1 MDNVDSNLDWRW
13 NMFFHGIFF
22 ILTQQRLFNYKMK
35 NNDKFINNQV
45 IFADLFRLVRYNI

>member
-1 MDNVDSNLDWRW
+1 MDNVDSNLEWRW

-35 NNDKFINNQV
+35 NNDKFVNN
-45 IFADLFRLVRYNI
+45 